1 MPLNF
6 QECTLSE
13 LELFESQP
21 LQTSIT
27 SYDAVF
33 YQPITSLDNSN
44 VIEFFIPAASDHY
57 RDLSSATL
65 NLRVQLL
72 KADGSTYTSSTAEE
86 KKVVQPG
93 FINNAL
99 HSIFKTCAVY
109 MNNKLVSFIDGL
121 SYKDYI
127 DKILSFDDSCIK
139 TTLINEGF
147 IRDTT
152 GPSFD
157 KLDDTNTGLKER
169 KTYVANSAIHDLVGK
184 LNIDVFNIQK
194 LLISGVDLKIVL
206 TLESPK
212 FFLMEGKD
220 LNSTMK
226 IHEASLKIN
235 QFAINPSVMLYHRQ
249 LLNKHNARYPFKKTE
264 IKSFTVSSGV
274 TSVNLDNVFT
284 GTLPTNIVFG
294 VVTNAAYTG
303 STEKNPF
310 YFHHH
315 NISTVGLYVN
325 SKCVTGYP
333 IETDF
338 KTDVNLYARAYA
350 QFMEG
355 SGKLNTERAN
365 SITKSDF
372 RRGFCLF
379 PFILSST
386 QLLDSCSEVPQEG
399 TVRLELKFN
408 MASTETLSVIC
419 YAEFDAQLQ
428 IDKNLNVT
436 VTM

>member
-1 MPLNF
+1 MSTAF
-6 QECTLSE
+6 HECALSE

-21 LQTSIT
+21 LQTSIA
-27 SYDAVF
+27 SYDSVF

-57 RDLSSATL
+57 RDLNSATL

-72 KADGSTYTSSTAEE
+72 KADGSVHASKTEE
-86 KKVVQPG
+86 DKKIVQPG

-99 HSIFKTCAVY
+99 HSIFKTCSVY

-127 DKILSFDDSCIK
+127 DKILAFDDSCIK
-139 TTLINEGF
+139 TSLINEGF
-147 IRDTT
+147 VRDTS
-152 GPSFD
+152 GPAFD
-157 KLDDTNTGLKER
+157 KLDDTNIGLKDR
-169 KTYVANSAIHDLVGK
+169 KSYVANSAMYDLVGK
-184 LNIDVFNIQK
+184 VNIDVFNIQK
-194 LLISGVDLKIVL
+194 LLINGVDLKIVF

-212 FFLMEGKD
+212 FFLMESKD
-220 LNSTMK
+220 QNSVLK

-235 QFAINPSVMLYHRQ
+235 QFSINPAVMLHHRQ
-249 LLNKHNARYPFKKTE
+249 LLNKANARYPFKKSE
-264 IKSFTVSSGV
+264 IKAFTVSSGV
-274 TSVNLDNVFT
+274 TSVNLDNIFT

-294 VVTNAAYTG
+294 VLSNVAYTG
-303 STEKNPF
+303 AAEKNPF

-315 NISTVGLYVN
+315 NISSVGLYVN

-338 KTDVNLYARAYA
+338 KPDVNLYARAYA

-355 SGKLNTERAN
+355 CGKLNTERSN

-408 MASTETLSVIC
+408 VASSETLSVIC
-419 YAEFDAQLQ
+419 YAEFDTQLQ
-428 IDKNLNVT
+428 IDKNFNVT